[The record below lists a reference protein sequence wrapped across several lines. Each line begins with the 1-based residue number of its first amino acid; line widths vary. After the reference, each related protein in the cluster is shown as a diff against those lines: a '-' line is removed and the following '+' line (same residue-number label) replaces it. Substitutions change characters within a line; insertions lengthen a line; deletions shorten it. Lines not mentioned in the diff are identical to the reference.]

1 MAAKIIIYIYIKFM
15 KQNKKVS
22 FHKKKRK
29 MNQWRKLRM
38 KKRNLVLIMCDQ
50 LRKDFLGCY
59 GNEYVNTPNIDSLA
73 AHSTVFDHC
82 YVNNPICMP
91 SRMSIFTGLYPHNH
105 NQWTNG
111 NQLEHP
117 LRTLADHLHDNG
129 YHTGS
134 IGKLHFQCTDCG
146 KNAPHI
152 SMEDHRL
159 WEEKGDN
166 IDWYGPYWG
175 FEHVEFTSGHAT
187 KPLAHYGKWY
197 HEHGGKDEWAIAK
210 PVEGFDACPVTT
222 MPENLHDSMFVGE
235 RAAAYISEHAND
247 DQPFFLTA
255 SFPDPHHPFN
265 PPLETALRYKDVP
278 VKMPV
283 NEDDD
288 LHTRPRHYHYHQY
301 GVWHRAGLL
310 HPLPDM
316 PEEDKEKCGKCAD
329 QIAQFMDEKILQ
341 GLGLLTH
348 GDSSGEE
355 YKPSVLSAH
364 ERDQRI
370 RNTYA
375 MVDLIDKGVGK
386 ILDALKESGA
396 LEDTVI
402 IFTADHGELMGD
414 HGLWLKGPFFYDGLV
429 NVPLMMHTPEDNA
442 SVTEA
447 LASSVDIYPTCCEL
461 LGVPTPRSCDGM
473 SQAAALRGEKVR
485 TECLFEYR
493 NGYFENDVY
502 TLGYVDEKYKFVQY
516 QNGDVEMTDRI
527 NDPEENVNIVYN
539 GANPELLAEY
549 RNKLLNMMLN
559 TASKF
564 PEQYCHA

>member
-1 MAAKIIIYIYIKFM
+1 
-15 KQNKKVS
+15 
-22 FHKKKRK
+22 

-38 KKRNLVLIMCDQ
+38 KKKNLVLIMCDQ

-197 HEHGGKDEWAIAK
+197 HEHGGKDEWAVAK

-396 LEDTVI
+396 LEDTVV

-461 LGVPTPRSCDGM
+461 LGVPTPGSCDGM

>member
-1 MAAKIIIYIYIKFM
+1 
-15 KQNKKVS
+15 
-22 FHKKKRK
+22 

-38 KKRNLVLIMCDQ
+38 KKKNLVLIMCDQ

-73 AHSTVFDHC
+73 THSTVFDHC

-235 RAAAYISEHAND
+235 RAAAYISEHANG

-316 PEEDKEKCGKCAD
+316 PEEDKEKCGKCAN

-442 SVTEA
+442 SVTEV

-461 LGVPTPRSCDGM
+461 LGVPTPGSCDGM

>member
-1 MAAKIIIYIYIKFM
+1 
-15 KQNKKVS
+15 
-22 FHKKKRK
+22 

-38 KKRNLVLIMCDQ
+38 KKKNLVLIMCDQ

-197 HEHGGKDEWAIAK
+197 HEHGGKDEWAVAK

-316 PEEDKEKCGKCAD
+316 PEEDKEKCGKCAN

-442 SVTEA
+442 SVTEV

>member
-1 MAAKIIIYIYIKFM
+1 
-15 KQNKKVS
+15 
-22 FHKKKRK
+22 

-38 KKRNLVLIMCDQ
+38 KKKNLVLIMCDQ

-197 HEHGGKDEWAIAK
+197 HEHGGKDEWAVAK

-316 PEEDKEKCGKCAD
+316 PEEDKEKCGKCAN

-355 YKPSVLSAH
+355 YKPGVLSAH

-473 SQAAALRGEKVR
+473 SQAPALRGEKVR
-485 TECLFEYR
+485 KECLFEYR

-502 TLGYVDEKYKFVQY
+502 NLGYVDEKYKFIQY

>member
-1 MAAKIIIYIYIKFM
+1 
-15 KQNKKVS
+15 
-22 FHKKKRK
+22 

-38 KKRNLVLIMCDQ
+38 KKKNLVLIMCDQ

-197 HEHGGKDEWAIAK
+197 HEHGGKDEWAVAK

-235 RAAAYISEHAND
+235 RAAAYISEHANG

-316 PEEDKEKCGKCAD
+316 PEEDKEKCGKCAN

-442 SVTEA
+442 SVTEV

>member
-1 MAAKIIIYIYIKFM
+1 M
-15 KQNKKVS
+15 
-22 FHKKKRK
+22 KKK
-29 MNQWRKLRM
+29 
-38 KKRNLVLIMCDQ
+38 NLVLIMCDQ

-73 AHSTVFDHC
+73 AHSTVFDNC

-117 LRTLADHLHDNG
+117 LRTIADHLHDNG

-197 HEHGGKDEWAIAK
+197 HEHGGKDEWAVAK

-222 MPENLHDSMFVGE
+222 MPESLHDSMFVGE

-283 NEDDD
+283 NEEDD

-316 PEEDKEKCGKCAD
+316 PEEDKAKCGKCAD

-429 NVPLMMHTPEDNA
+429 NVPLMMRTPEDNA

-461 LGVPTPRSCDGM
+461 LGVPVPRSCDGM

-502 TLGYVDEKYKFVQY
+502 TLGYVDEKYKFIQY

>member
-1 MAAKIIIYIYIKFM
+1 
-15 KQNKKVS
+15 
-22 FHKKKRK
+22 

-38 KKRNLVLIMCDQ
+38 KKKNLVLIMCDQ

-442 SVTEA
+442 SVTEV

-527 NDPEENVNIVYN
+527 NDHEENVNIVYN

>member
-1 MAAKIIIYIYIKFM
+1 
-15 KQNKKVS
+15 
-22 FHKKKRK
+22 

-38 KKRNLVLIMCDQ
+38 KKKNLVLIMCDQ

-442 SVTEA
+442 SVTEV

-516 QNGDVEMTDRI
+516 QNGEVEMTDRI

>member
-1 MAAKIIIYIYIKFM
+1 M
-15 KQNKKVS
+15 
-22 FHKKKRK
+22 KKK
-29 MNQWRKLRM
+29 
-38 KKRNLVLIMCDQ
+38 NLVLIMCDQ
-50 LRKDFLGCY
+50 LRKVFLGCY
-59 GNEYVNTPNIDSLA
+59 GNECVNTPNIDSLA

-159 WEEKGDN
+159 WEERGDN

-235 RAAAYISEHAND
+235 RAAAYISEHANG

-355 YKPSVLSAH
+355 YKLSVLSAH

-370 RNTYA
+370 VHRGGRPYIASFAKAVFEGRRLGDKACEEIFQRQAALMADLTYA
-375 MVDLIDKGVGK
+375 AQTSFDGDFNVVAGGGIVSHYPEYFAAIKEKSAPGAQLV
-386 ILDALKESGA
+386 LQDAPPAYGA
-396 LEDTVI
+396 AVEAMWD
-402 IFTADHGELMGD
+402 AGE
-414 HGLWLKGPFFYDGLV
+414 
-429 NVPLMMHTPEDNA
+429 
-442 SVTEA
+442 SVTDGFKTRF
-447 LASSVDIYPTCCEL
+447 LAQYARE
-461 LGVPTPRSCDGM
+461 
-473 SQAAALRGEKVR
+473 EK
-485 TECLFEYR
+485 
-493 NGYFENDVY
+493 
-502 TLGYVDEKYKFVQY
+502 
-516 QNGDVEMTDRI
+516 
-527 NDPEENVNIVYN
+527 
-539 GANPELLAEY
+539 
-549 RNKLLNMMLN
+549 
-559 TASKF
+559 
-564 PEQYCHA
+564 

>member
-1 MAAKIIIYIYIKFM
+1 
-15 KQNKKVS
+15 
-22 FHKKKRK
+22 

-38 KKRNLVLIMCDQ
+38 KKKNLVLIMCDQ

-91 SRMSIFTGLYPHNH
+91 SRMSIFTGLYLHNH

-197 HEHGGKDEWAIAK
+197 HEHGGKDEWAVAK

-386 ILDALKESGA
+386 ILDALKKSGA

>member
-1 MAAKIIIYIYIKFM
+1 
-15 KQNKKVS
+15 
-22 FHKKKRK
+22 

-38 KKRNLVLIMCDQ
+38 KKKNLVLIMCDQ

-197 HEHGGKDEWAIAK
+197 HEHGGKDEWAVAK

-222 MPENLHDSMFVGE
+222 MPENLHDSVFVGE

-386 ILDALKESGA
+386 ILDALKKSGA
-396 LEDTVI
+396 LEDTVV

>member
-1 MAAKIIIYIYIKFM
+1 
-15 KQNKKVS
+15 
-22 FHKKKRK
+22 

-38 KKRNLVLIMCDQ
+38 KKKNLVLIMCDQ

-152 SMEDHRL
+152 SMENHRL

-166 IDWYGPYWG
+166 IDWYGSYWG

-386 ILDALKESGA
+386 ILDALKKSGA

-414 HGLWLKGPFFYDGLV
+414 HRLWLKGPFFY
-429 NVPLMMHTPEDNA
+429 E
-442 SVTEA
+442 
-447 LASSVDIYPTCCEL
+447 SSLIFRSFSAVSDI
-461 LGVPTPRSCDGM
+461 G
-473 SQAAALRGEKVR
+473 
-485 TECLFEYR
+485 R
-493 NGYFENDVY
+493 NTFTTSY
-502 TLGYVDEKYKFVQY
+502 TSIAD
-516 QNGDVEMTDRI
+516 D
-527 NDPEENVNIVYN
+527 
-539 GANPELLAEY
+539 
-549 RNKLLNMMLN
+549 
-559 TASKF
+559 
-564 PEQYCHA
+564 

>member
-1 MAAKIIIYIYIKFM
+1 
-15 KQNKKVS
+15 
-22 FHKKKRK
+22 

-38 KKRNLVLIMCDQ
+38 KKKNLVLIMCDQ

-197 HEHGGKDEWAIAK
+197 HEHGGKDEWAVAK

-301 GVWHRAGLL
+301 GVWHRAGLI

-316 PEEDKEKCGKCAD
+316 PEEDKEKCGKCAN

-386 ILDALKESGA
+386 ILDALKKSGA

-461 LGVPTPRSCDGM
+461 LGVPTPGSCDGM

>member
-1 MAAKIIIYIYIKFM
+1 
-15 KQNKKVS
+15 
-22 FHKKKRK
+22 

-38 KKRNLVLIMCDQ
+38 KKKNLVLIMCDQ

-197 HEHGGKDEWAIAK
+197 HEHGGKDEWAVAK

-316 PEEDKEKCGKCAD
+316 PEEDKEKCGKCAN

-355 YKPSVLSAH
+355 YKPGVLSAH

>member
-1 MAAKIIIYIYIKFM
+1 M
-15 KQNKKVS
+15 
-22 FHKKKRK
+22 KKK
-29 MNQWRKLRM
+29 
-38 KKRNLVLIMCDQ
+38 NLVLIMCDQ

-222 MPENLHDSMFVGE
+222 MSENLHDSMFVGE

-396 LEDTVI
+396 LEDTVV

>member
-1 MAAKIIIYIYIKFM
+1 
-15 KQNKKVS
+15 
-22 FHKKKRK
+22 

-38 KKRNLVLIMCDQ
+38 KKKNLVLIMCDQ

-73 AHSTVFDHC
+73 VHSTVFDHC

-197 HEHGGKDEWAIAK
+197 HEHGGKDEWTVAK

-283 NEDDD
+283 NESDD

-310 HPLPDM
+310 HQLPDM
-316 PEEDKEKCGKCAD
+316 PEEDKEKCGKCAN

-442 SVTEA
+442 SVTKA

>member
-1 MAAKIIIYIYIKFM
+1 
-15 KQNKKVS
+15 
-22 FHKKKRK
+22 

-38 KKRNLVLIMCDQ
+38 KKKNLVLIMCDQ

-73 AHSTVFDHC
+73 THSTVFDHC

-197 HEHGGKDEWAIAK
+197 HEHGGKDEWAVAK

-235 RAAAYISEHAND
+235 RAAAYISEHANG

-316 PEEDKEKCGKCAD
+316 PEEDKEKCGKCAN

-473 SQAAALRGEKVR
+473 SQAAALRGEKIR

-527 NDPEENVNIVYN
+527 NDPEENLNIVYN

>member
-1 MAAKIIIYIYIKFM
+1 
-15 KQNKKVS
+15 
-22 FHKKKRK
+22 

-38 KKRNLVLIMCDQ
+38 KKKNLVLIMCDQ

-197 HEHGGKDEWAIAK
+197 HEHGGKDEWAVAK

>member
-1 MAAKIIIYIYIKFM
+1 
-15 KQNKKVS
+15 
-22 FHKKKRK
+22 

-38 KKRNLVLIMCDQ
+38 KKKNLVLIMCDQ

-197 HEHGGKDEWAIAK
+197 HEHGGKDEWAVAK

-386 ILDALKESGA
+386 ILDALKKSGA

-442 SVTEA
+442 SVTEV

-473 SQAAALRGEKVR
+473 SQDAALRGEKIR

>member
-1 MAAKIIIYIYIKFM
+1 M
-15 KQNKKVS
+15 
-22 FHKKKRK
+22 KKK
-29 MNQWRKLRM
+29 
-38 KKRNLVLIMCDQ
+38 NLVLIMCDQ

-73 AHSTVFDHC
+73 THSTVFDHC

-235 RAAAYISEHAND
+235 RAAAYISEHANG

-316 PEEDKEKCGKCAD
+316 PEEDKEKCGKCAN

-442 SVTEA
+442 SVTEV

>member
-1 MAAKIIIYIYIKFM
+1 M
-15 KQNKKVS
+15 
-22 FHKKKRK
+22 KKK
-29 MNQWRKLRM
+29 
-38 KKRNLVLIMCDQ
+38 NLVLIMCDQ

-197 HEHGGKDEWAIAK
+197 HEHGGKDEWAVAK

-461 LGVPTPRSCDGM
+461 LGVPTPGSCDGM

>member
-1 MAAKIIIYIYIKFM
+1 
-15 KQNKKVS
+15 
-22 FHKKKRK
+22 
-29 MNQWRKLRM
+29 
-38 KKRNLVLIMCDQ
+38 
-50 LRKDFLGCY
+50 
-59 GNEYVNTPNIDSLA
+59 
-73 AHSTVFDHC
+73 
-82 YVNNPICMP
+82 
-91 SRMSIFTGLYPHNH
+91 
-105 NQWTNG
+105 
-111 NQLEHP
+111 
-117 LRTLADHLHDNG
+117 
-129 YHTGS
+129 
-134 IGKLHFQCTDCG
+134 
-146 KNAPHI
+146 
-152 SMEDHRL
+152 
-159 WEEKGDN
+159 
-166 IDWYGPYWG
+166 
-175 FEHVEFTSGHAT
+175 
-187 KPLAHYGKWY
+187 
-197 HEHGGKDEWAIAK
+197 
-210 PVEGFDACPVTT
+210 
-222 MPENLHDSMFVGE
+222 
-235 RAAAYISEHAND
+235 
-247 DQPFFLTA
+247 
-255 SFPDPHHPFN
+255 
-265 PPLETALRYKDVP
+265 
-278 VKMPV
+278 
-283 NEDDD
+283 
-288 LHTRPRHYHYHQY
+288 
-301 GVWHRAGLL
+301 
-310 HPLPDM
+310 
-316 PEEDKEKCGKCAD
+316 
-329 QIAQFMDEKILQ
+329 MDEKILQ

-386 ILDALKESGA
+386 ILDALKETGA

-429 NVPLMMHTPEDNA
+429 NVPLMMHAPENNA

-473 SQAAALRGEKVR
+473 SQAPALRGEKVR
-485 TECLFEYR
+485 KECLFEYR

-502 TLGYVDEKYKFVQY
+502 NLGYVDEKYKFIQY

-549 RNKLLNMMLN
+549 RNKMLNMVLN

>member
-1 MAAKIIIYIYIKFM
+1 
-15 KQNKKVS
+15 
-22 FHKKKRK
+22 

-38 KKRNLVLIMCDQ
+38 KKKNLVLIMCDQ

-197 HEHGGKDEWAIAK
+197 HEHGGKDEWAVAK

-442 SVTEA
+442 SVTEV

-461 LGVPTPRSCDGM
+461 LGVPTPGSCDGM

-549 RNKLLNMMLN
+549 RNKMLNMVLN

>member
-1 MAAKIIIYIYIKFM
+1 
-15 KQNKKVS
+15 
-22 FHKKKRK
+22 

-38 KKRNLVLIMCDQ
+38 KKKNLVLIMCDQ

-235 RAAAYISEHAND
+235 RAAAYISEHANG

-316 PEEDKEKCGKCAD
+316 PGEDKEKCGKCAN

-396 LEDTVI
+396 LEDTVV

-442 SVTEA
+442 SVTEV

-539 GANPELLAEY
+539 GANPELLVEY

>member
-1 MAAKIIIYIYIKFM
+1 
-15 KQNKKVS
+15 
-22 FHKKKRK
+22 

-117 LRTLADHLHDNG
+117 IRTLADHLHDNG

-316 PEEDKEKCGKCAD
+316 PEEDKEKCGKCAN

-442 SVTEA
+442 SVTEM

-539 GANPELLAEY
+539 DANPELLAEY

>member
-1 MAAKIIIYIYIKFM
+1 
-15 KQNKKVS
+15 
-22 FHKKKRK
+22 

-38 KKRNLVLIMCDQ
+38 KKKNLVLIMCDQ

-73 AHSTVFDHC
+73 VHSTVFDHC

-197 HEHGGKDEWAIAK
+197 HEHGGKDEWTVAK

-283 NEDDD
+283 NESDD
-288 LHTRPRHYHYHQY
+288 LHTRPRHYHYHQC

-310 HPLPDM
+310 HQLPDM
-316 PEEDKEKCGKCAD
+316 PEEDKEKCGKCAN

-442 SVTEA
+442 SVTKA

>member
-1 MAAKIIIYIYIKFM
+1 
-15 KQNKKVS
+15 
-22 FHKKKRK
+22 

-38 KKRNLVLIMCDQ
+38 KKKNLVLIMCDQ

-197 HEHGGKDEWAIAK
+197 HEHGGKDEWAVAK

-235 RAAAYISEHAND
+235 RAAAYISEHANG

-442 SVTEA
+442 SVTEV

-473 SQAAALRGEKVR
+473 SQAAALRGEKIR

>member
-1 MAAKIIIYIYIKFM
+1 
-15 KQNKKVS
+15 
-22 FHKKKRK
+22 

-38 KKRNLVLIMCDQ
+38 KKKNLVLIMCDQ

-197 HEHGGKDEWAIAK
+197 HEHGGKDEWAVAK

-235 RAAAYISEHAND
+235 RAAAYVSEHANG

-316 PEEDKEKCGKCAD
+316 PEEDKEKCGKCAN

-442 SVTEA
+442 SVTEV

-473 SQAAALRGEKVR
+473 SQAAALRGEKIR

-527 NDPEENVNIVYN
+527 NDPEENLNIVYN

>member
-1 MAAKIIIYIYIKFM
+1 
-15 KQNKKVS
+15 
-22 FHKKKRK
+22 

-38 KKRNLVLIMCDQ
+38 KKKNLVLIMCDQ

-91 SRMSIFTGLYPHNH
+91 SRISIFTGLYPHNH

-197 HEHGGKDEWAIAK
+197 HEHGGKDEWAVAK

-316 PEEDKEKCGKCAD
+316 PEEDKEKCGKCAN

>member
-1 MAAKIIIYIYIKFM
+1 M
-15 KQNKKVS
+15 
-22 FHKKKRK
+22 KKK
-29 MNQWRKLRM
+29 
-38 KKRNLVLIMCDQ
+38 NLLLIMCDQ

-59 GNEYVNTPNIDSLA
+59 GNEYVNTPNIDKLA
-73 AHSTVFDHC
+73 AHSTVFNHC

-117 LRTLADHLHDNG
+117 LRTIADHLHDNG

-222 MPENLHDSMFVGE
+222 MPESLHDSMFVGE
-235 RAAAYISEHAND
+235 RAAAYITEHAND
-247 DQPFFLTA
+247 EQPFFLTA

-265 PPLETALRYKDVP
+265 PPLETALRYKDAP

-386 ILDALKESGA
+386 ILDALKETGA

-429 NVPLMMHTPEDNA
+429 NVPLMMHTPENNA

-473 SQAAALRGEKVR
+473 SQAPALIGEKVR
-485 TECLFEYR
+485 KECLFEYR

-502 TLGYVDEKYKFVQY
+502 NLGYVDEKYKFIQY

-549 RNKLLNMMLN
+549 RNKMLNMVLN

>member
-1 MAAKIIIYIYIKFM
+1 M
-15 KQNKKVS
+15 S
-22 FHKKKRK
+22 
-29 MNQWRKLRM
+29 QWRKLRM
-38 KKRNLVLIMCDQ
+38 KKKNLVIIMCDQ

-73 AHSTVFDHC
+73 AHSTVFNHC

-197 HEHGGKDEWAIAK
+197 HEHGGKDEWAVAK

-386 ILDALKESGA
+386 ILDALKKSGA

>member
-1 MAAKIIIYIYIKFM
+1 
-15 KQNKKVS
+15 
-22 FHKKKRK
+22 

-38 KKRNLVLIMCDQ
+38 KKKNLVLIMCDQ

-197 HEHGGKDEWAIAK
+197 HEHGGKDEWAVAK

-235 RAAAYISEHAND
+235 RAAAYISEHANG

-316 PEEDKEKCGKCAD
+316 PEEDKEKCGKCAN

-442 SVTEA
+442 SVTEV

-549 RNKLLNMMLN
+549 RNKMLNMVLN

>member
-1 MAAKIIIYIYIKFM
+1 M
-15 KQNKKVS
+15 S
-22 FHKKKRK
+22 
-29 MNQWRKLRM
+29 QWRKLRM
-38 KKRNLVLIMCDQ
+38 KKKNLVLIMCDQ

-197 HEHGGKDEWAIAK
+197 HEHGGKDEWAVAK

-355 YKPSVLSAH
+355 YKPGVLSAH

-386 ILDALKESGA
+386 ILDALKKSGA
-396 LEDTVI
+396 LEDTVV

-502 TLGYVDEKYKFVQY
+502 TLGYVDEKYKFIQY